1 MLHITQETNINNAH
15 KSQQTQMQ
23 QPEVKKKIRYFQTYI
38 ITDLYELII
47 DKSIRNLAN
56 LCEAHW

>member
-1 MLHITQETNINNAH
+1 MKI
-15 KSQQTQMQ
+15 Q
-23 QPEVKKKIRYFQTYI
+23 QPEDKKKVRYFQTYI

-47 DKSIRNLAN
+47 DRSIRNLSY